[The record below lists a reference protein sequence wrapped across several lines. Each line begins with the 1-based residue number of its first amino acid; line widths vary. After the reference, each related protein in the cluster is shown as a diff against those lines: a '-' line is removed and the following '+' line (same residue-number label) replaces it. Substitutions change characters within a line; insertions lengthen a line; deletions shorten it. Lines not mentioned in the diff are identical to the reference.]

1 MNANDTHHSTTATA
15 AIIGFAVAAA
25 AIGVADALNPQWD
38 WVADL
43 ASYYVHG
50 RGGWL
55 VTAGL
60 AVIGAGSLGLAVA
73 VPPVRGRWPLV
84 GWSLAV
90 LVGAVFPADPPG
102 QWDRPPTLAG
112 AVHGLAGLTAFVLLP
127 VAAGLLAVGL
137 PRRPEWRAYR
147 TRLRA
152 MAALVLLASVPFW
165 VTLVD
170 VMGGPSL
177 ALGGHP
183 SVVGLAERVLLLAG
197 LGWLATLAL
206 AVRTVPR

>member
-1 MNANDTHHSTTATA
+1 M
-15 AIIGFAVAAA
+15 
-25 AIGVADALNPQWD
+25 VADALNPQWD

-60 AVIGAGSLGLAVA
+60 AVIGAGSLGLAVRSHRYG
-73 VPPVRGRWPLV
+73 VGGHLV

-90 LVGAVFPADPPG
+90 LAGAVFPADPPG
-102 QWDRPPTLAG
+102 HWDRPPTLAG

-127 VAAGLLAVGL
+127 ARPDCSPSACRGGPSGGPTGDGCGRW
-137 PRRPEWRAYR
+137 PRWCCWR
-147 TRLRA
+147 
-152 MAALVLLASVPFW
+152 VSPFW

-177 ALGGHP
+177 TLAGHA

-197 LGWLATLAL
+197 LGWLAALAL
-206 AVRTVPR
+206 AVRAAPR

>member
-1 MNANDTHHSTTATA
+1 MDAIETHHRTTATA
-15 AIIGFAVAAA
+15 AIIGFTAAAA
-25 AIGVADALNPQWD
+25 AIGLADALNPQWD

-60 AVIGAGSLGLAVA
+60 AVIGAGSLGLAVLI
-73 VPPVRGRWPLV
+73 PPVRGRWALV

-102 QWDRPPTLAG
+102 HWDRPPTPAG
-112 AVHGLAGLTAFVLLP
+112 AVHGIAGLTAFVLLP

-137 PRRPEWRAYR
+137 PAWWPDRR
-147 TRLRA
+147 RLRA
-152 MAALVLLASVPFW
+152 AAALVVAASVPFW

-177 ALGGHP
+177 TLAGHA
-183 SVVGLAERVLLLAG
+183 SLVGLAERVLLLAG
-197 LGWLATLAL
+197 LAWLAMLAL